1 MNYVNCACFKNYQF
15 ISIVAITFYKNYTKE
30 AVAEGNFIKKC
41 NFYYTKC
48 RYPPLGSVCRL
59 YFCIL
64 KFLPIYTDLNCNFY
78 CHWQNHGNKIN
89 YSKIDIHGVILFHF
103 HPWAQSSFTLKITNS
118 SVWEFGSLFPEISV
132 FHMPK
137 QREIFVQNGLLNKTK
152 ISCQYLFQKSFLL
165 FQLWDEQF

>member
-1 MNYVNCACFKNYQF
+1 MFNLV
-15 ISIVAITFYKNYTKE
+15 IS
-30 AVAEGNFIKKC
+30 AVGISV
-41 NFYYTKC
+41 
-48 RYPPLGSVCRL
+48 PPI
-59 YFCIL
+59 FCVL
-64 KFLPIYTDLNCNFY
+64 KFLLIYTDSNCNLY
-78 CHWQNHGNKIN
+78 YHWQNHGNKIN

-137 QREIFVQNGLLNKTK
+137 QREIFVQNVLLNKTK

-165 FQLWDEQF
+165 FRLWDKQFFSLCATDAIESNP